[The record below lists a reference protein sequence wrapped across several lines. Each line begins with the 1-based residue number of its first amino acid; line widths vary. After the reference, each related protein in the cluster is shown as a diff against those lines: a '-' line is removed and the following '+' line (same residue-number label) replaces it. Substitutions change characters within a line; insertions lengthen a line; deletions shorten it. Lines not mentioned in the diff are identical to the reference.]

1 MYKMMEQTKAKELLA
16 IKTDSSCRVVNK
28 DQLFQL
34 QKLSERYKYSVEIS
48 NCYVGYKLFWIMH
61 MFLEGRKFP
70 DGCLTND

>member
-34 QKLSERYKYSVEIS
+34 QKFSER
-48 NCYVGYKLFWIMH
+48 
-61 MFLEGRKFP
+61 
-70 DGCLTND
+70 